1 MNNVWKVHNCIV
13 RASAPKS
20 DYEKLKRKINRTTFA
35 YGTALTSTY
44 FITQGASEGV
54 STALG
59 VASSLGYIGLLTQ
72 RVDNIENS
80 SPFQKQL
87 LVPVGTAI
95 FETMWNNAPFG
106 FDFDYGA
113 TLMGFLAYKV
123 ALLTVVY
130 EEVRK
135 MLLSSDDV
143 TFESKEE
150 DPCEDNVKRVVIPS
164 EDRYDR

>member
-1 MNNVWKVHNCIV
+1 MSISWAIHNHIV
-13 RASAPKS
+13 QAIGPKTE
-20 DYEKLKRKINRTTFA
+20 YQKLKSKINKTTFT

-44 FITQGASEGV
+44 FITQGADEGV
-54 STALG
+54 SAALG
-59 VASSLGYIGLLTQ
+59 VASSLGYINLLSN
-72 RVDNIENS
+72 RVDNIDKPS
-80 SPFQKQL
+80 FQTQL

-123 ALLTVVY
+123 ALLTVIY

-135 MLLSSDDV
+135 MLISTNNITL
-143 TFESKEE
+143 ESKEE
-150 DPCEDNVKRVVIPS
+150 DPCEDNVECVVIPS
-164 EDRYDR
+164 EDGYK